1 MSQPKLA
8 EVIQFLE
15 HTFPADTAA
24 DWDSVGLVVGSP
36 EAEITSALLV
46 VDVTEATVQQAI
58 DLNVSLIVAHHP
70 LLLSGVDSVA
80 QTTAKG
86 RLITELIKHDIAL
99 FTIHTNADSA
109 RPGVSDALGECIGLE
124 IIEGTEL
131 EVGTGIGRIGA
142 LRSPMSA
149 QAFANQIAAA
159 LPRTTNPVLLAGDPT
174 KSITR
179 VAICGGAG
187 DSFLDAVA
195 LLNVDAYVTSDLRHH
210 KASEFIADNDC
221 VLINVSHWA
230 GEWPWLR
237 ALAKLFADTYADKV
251 KVIVSDIST
260 DPWSES
266 AVRSSDVSES

>member
-1 MSQPKLA
+1 MGQPKLA

-24 DWDSVGLVVGSP
+24 QWDSVGLVVGSLD
-36 EAEITSALLV
+36 AEITGALLV
-46 VDVTEATVQQAI
+46 VDVTEATVRQAI

-86 RLITELIKHDIAL
+86 RLITKLIKHDIAL

-109 RPGVSDALGECIGLE
+109 RPGVSDALGECIGLQ
-124 IIEGTEL
+124 IIEGSEL
-131 EVGTGIGRIGA
+131 EVGTGIGRIGT
-142 LRSPMSA
+142 LSSGMSA
-149 QAFANQIAAA
+149 QEFANQIAAA
-159 LPRTTNPVLLAGDPT
+159 LPRTVNPVLLAGDPT

-179 VAICGGAG
+179 IAVCGGAG
-187 DSFLDAVA
+187 DSVLDQVA

-210 KASEFIADNDC
+210 KASEFVADSDC

-230 GEWPWLR
+230 GEWPWLQ
-237 ALAKLFADTYADKV
+237 ALAKLFAENYGDKV
-251 KVIVSDIST
+251 KVVVSDIST
-260 DPWSES
+260 DPWADS
-266 AVRSSDVSES
+266 AVRSSDANES